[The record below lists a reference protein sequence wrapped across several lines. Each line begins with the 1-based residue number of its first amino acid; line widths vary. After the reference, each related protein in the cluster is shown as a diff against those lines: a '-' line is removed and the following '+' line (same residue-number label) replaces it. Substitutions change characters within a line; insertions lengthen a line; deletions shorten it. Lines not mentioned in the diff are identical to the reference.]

1 MSSSS
6 PSRVEDV
13 AEDAHETEEDPLL
26 SFRHIRTAS
35 VILPSGDR
43 VRRKVSLMLTYDEN
57 PFEDDERQPLLD
69 TRSGENT
76 ACSFIPGTGID
87 REISP
92 WEPSRFD
99 KMKSFLRSEVMI
111 SFGPTKCISSSL
123 SKHRSKSHGTVRNG
137 SVGYVL

>member
-6 PSRVEDV
+6 PSCVEDV

-43 VRRKVSLMLTYDEN
+43 VRRKVSLMSTYDEN

-69 TRSGENT
+69 TRSGEHT
-76 ACSFIPGTGID
+76 ACSSIPGTAID

-99 KMKSFLRSEVMI
+99 KMKSFLRSEGLKRY
-111 SFGPTKCISSSL
+111 FLL
-123 SKHRSKSHGTVRNG
+123 SVDWTG
-137 SVGYVL
+137 SNRIEY